1 MSLKHL
7 KKYGGLQYSF
17 ESLGLTQ
24 NSRSCPL
31 ESPDNGIHELSCS
44 AMMNIV

>member
-1 MSLKHL
+1 MSLKQL
-7 KKYGGLQYSF
+7 KKYGGLHYR

-44 AMMNIV
+44 VMMNIV